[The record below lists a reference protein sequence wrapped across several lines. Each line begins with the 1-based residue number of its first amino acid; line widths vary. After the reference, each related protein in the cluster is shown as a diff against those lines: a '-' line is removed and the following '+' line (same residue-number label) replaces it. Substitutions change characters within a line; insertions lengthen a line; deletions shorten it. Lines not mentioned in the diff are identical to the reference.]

1 MFFVLFLHLIACYV
15 HTPGVITGQSIK
27 NIPVFF
33 FHPDPPPIF
42 PCECRIVN

>member
-33 FHPDPPPIF
+33 SIPLPFSL
-42 PCECRIVN
+42 VNVVL